1 MKRAV
6 LWDGSFCVI
15 VYQFSAIRSE
25 KTDLPSVRFLALTSG
40 DRFFYTKHQFLV
52 LSIEGASTCRKNA
65 ANNRFAFLHK

>member
-6 LWDGSFCVI
+6 LWDGSFCVT

-40 DRFFYTKHQFLV
+40 DRFFI
-52 LSIEGASTCRKNA
+52 LSIS
-65 ANNRFAFLHK
+65 FWY